1 MFTQSV
7 DEMTAAL
14 HKEIG
19 DIKAAKREEQTS
31 KGFQRFYWGAAIA
44 IAAAIAVVILIIVII
59 FQWKK

>member
-1 MFTQSV
+1 
-7 DEMTAAL
+7 MTAAL